1 MIQINIHIHMSHIH
15 NEYLKFYT
23 GYRRSHEENDEFIIN
38 QILKYETLRESFNI
52 WYFNFRLE
60 K

>member
-1 MIQINIHIHMSHIH
+1 MFHIH
-15 NEYLKFYT
+15 NEYLKVQT